1 MPRIAARKRRWPAKR
16 TRPRLTHPRRS
27 SIRASALSLAGHPA
41 ERGNPA
47 SRTLGVSYLA
57 CASIGEKSR
66 GGGRLFLSSIEQ
78 APRLVDYKGSLDQ
91 TPLLSLLQ
99 SMQAQ
104 RATGT
109 LQVRSGGEA
118 FSLFFLFGHLFHAYG
133 NGSQGEE
140 AVFEPLAW
148 RQGDYTFDPK
158 SKLPTEETITAPTA
172 DILAEAKRRGV
183 PGADN
188 GPVAAVRS
196 PAASTP
202 APAAAA
208 PAAPQVSERSVVSQQ
223 PQAAP
228 QPAAEE
234 APPPTELYP
243 LPVGKLVYESL
254 KTAFVDFPKLLRSLS
269 SDRLTGYLRL
279 TGQASRGM
287 ILFYQGSLIESFYD
301 GGAVVSTGRT
311 AFSLFKNDVDR
322 GEGSMD
328 VIELSSEVVTAI
340 YQLLTAPTILQGLLA
355 RFVDIRALLQYLQEE
370 KIHGSL
376 LVRAPDE
383 MGIVLLRDGQLLGAF
398 TRGQPQLMQDPEIV
412 TRLCADTKTRIE
424 VKAVADLEEPASVS
438 LEEMLAMTPSVAATV
453 YRPAAQQAPAAS
465 APAASA
471 PRAQS
476 FQPAAPPPAA
486 SAEPDI
492 DWPSL
497 MSQLNQMADNALQ
510 NRSKKVKEMLGS
522 TEHNLD
528 ALDRTIDRIS
538 QTSIMFVD
546 PARLTN
552 LANEMRQLVED
563 QR

>member
-1 MPRIAARKRRWPAKR
+1 MS
-16 TRPRLTHPRRS
+16 T
-27 SIRASALSLAGHPA
+27 
-41 ERGNPA
+41 
-47 SRTLGVSYLA
+47 
-57 CASIGEKSR
+57 
-66 GGGRLFLSSIEQ
+66 IEQ
-78 APRLVDYKGSLDQ
+78 APGLLDNRGSLNQ
-91 TPLLSLLQ
+91 TPLLTLLQ
-99 SMQAQ
+99 SKQAQ

-109 LQVRSGGEA
+109 LQVRNGGEA
-118 FSLFFLFGHLFHAYG
+118 YSLFFLFGHLFHAYG

-140 AVFEPLAW
+140 AVFTPLSW
-148 RQGDYTFDPK
+148 RQGDYSFDPK

-188 GPVAAVRS
+188 GPAPAREAPPAQAA
-196 PAASTP
+196 AP
-202 APAAAA
+202 APAAQ
-208 PAAPQVSERSVVSQQ
+208 QVTERPVVSQ
-223 PQAAP
+223 
-228 QPAAEE
+228 PAAQ
-234 APPPTELYP
+234 PPASALAAEDGPPATELYP

-279 TGQASRGM
+279 TGLASRGM

-328 VIELSSEVVTAI
+328 VIELSPEVVTAI

-376 LVRAPDE
+376 LVRAPEE
-383 MGIVLLRDGQLLGAF
+383 MGIILLRDGQLLGAF
-398 TRGQPQLMQDPEIV
+398 TRGQPQLMQDPEAV
-412 TRLCADTKTRIE
+412 TRLCAEPKTRIE

-438 LEEMLAMTPSVAATV
+438 LEEMLAMTPSVPSTV
-453 YRPAAQQAPAAS
+453 YRPAAPPAPQAGPAA
-465 APAASA
+465 
-471 PRAQS
+471 
-476 FQPAAPPPAA
+476 QPAAPQRVPNYQPAPQPPQAPPAA
-486 SAEPDI
+486 GEPDI
-492 DWPSL
+492 DWGSL

-510 NRSKKVKEMLGS
+510 NRSKKVKEMLAS
-522 TEHNLD
+522 TDHNID

-552 LANEMRQLVED
+552 LANEMRQLLEE

>member
-1 MPRIAARKRRWPAKR
+1 M
-16 TRPRLTHPRRS
+16 
-27 SIRASALSLAGHPA
+27 
-41 ERGNPA
+41 
-47 SRTLGVSYLA
+47 
-57 CASIGEKSR
+57 
-66 GGGRLFLSSIEQ
+66 SIEQ
-78 APRLVDYKGSLDQ
+78 APRLLDYKGSLDQ
-91 TPLLSLLQ
+91 TPLLALLQ

-109 LQVRSGGEA
+109 LQVRNGGEA

-133 NGSQGEE
+133 DGSQGEE
-140 AVFEPLAW
+140 AVFEPLKW

-188 GPVAAVRS
+188 GPVAVRQ
-196 PAASTP
+196 AP
-202 APAAAA
+202 APAPTPASPASPASPA
-208 PAAPQVSERSVVSQQ
+208 PPAPVSERTVVSPQ
-223 PQAAP
+223 PAP
-228 QPAAEE
+228 QPPV
-234 APPPTELYP
+234 APQEGPPATELYP

-269 SDRLTGYLRL
+269 ADRLTGYLRL

-301 GGAVVSTGRT
+301 GGAVVTTGRT

-328 VIELSSEVVTAI
+328 VIELTPEVVTAI

-370 KIHGSL
+370 RIHGSL
-376 LVRAPDE
+376 LVRAPEE

-398 TRGQPQLMQDPEIV
+398 TRGQPQLVQDPEIV
-412 TRLCADTKTRIE
+412 TRLCADSKTRIE

-438 LEEMLAMTPSVAATV
+438 LEEMLTTTPSIPASV
-453 YRPAAQQAPAAS
+453 YRPTPVSTPAPAAA
-465 APAASA
+465 APQAA
-471 PRAQS
+471 PRPQAY
-476 FQPAAPPPAA
+476 QPSPPPPAPPGG
-486 SAEPDI
+486 EPDI
-492 DWPSL
+492 DWNSL
-497 MSQLNQMADNALQ
+497 MSQLNAMADNALQ
-510 NRSKKVKEMLGS
+510 NRSKKVKEMLAS
-522 TEHNLD
+522 TDHNLD

-552 LANEMRQLVED
+552 LANEMRQLVEE

>member
-1 MPRIAARKRRWPAKR
+1 
-16 TRPRLTHPRRS
+16 L
-27 SIRASALSLAGHPA
+27 
-41 ERGNPA
+41 
-47 SRTLGVSYLA
+47 
-57 CASIGEKSR
+57 
-66 GGGRLFLSSIEQ
+66 SIEQ
-78 APRLVDYKGSLDQ
+78 APRLLDYKGSLDQ

-109 LQVRSGGEA
+109 LQVRKSGEA
-118 FSLFFLFGHLFHAYG
+118 FSLFFLFGHLFHAFG
-133 NGSQGEE
+133 NGTQGED
-140 AVFEPLAW
+140 AVFEPLSW

-183 PGADN
+183 PGSDN
-188 GPVAAVRS
+188 GTGSR
-196 PAASTP
+196 
-202 APAAAA
+202 PAAAA
-208 PAAPQVSERSVVSQQ
+208 PAPPPPPPAPAPVSERTVVSPQQ
-223 PQAAP
+223 PAPTAAP
-228 QPAAEE
+228 LPDEGPPA
-234 APPPTELYP
+234 TELYP

-269 SDRLTGYLRL
+269 ADRLTGYLRL

-301 GGAVVSTGRT
+301 GGAVVTTGRT

-355 RFVDIRALLQYLQEE
+355 RFVDVRALLEYLQEE
-370 KIHGSL
+370 RIHGSL
-376 LVRAPDE
+376 LVRAPEE
-383 MGIVLLRDGQLLGAF
+383 MGIILLRDGQLLGAF
-398 TRGQPQLMQDPEIV
+398 TRGQPQLVSDPEIV
-412 TRLCADTKTRIE
+412 TRLCAESKTRIE

-453 YRPAAQQAPAAS
+453 YRPAPVTAPAAS
-465 APAASA
+465 PIAPAASSRPAAQGYPA
-471 PRAQS
+471 PA
-476 FQPAAPPPAA
+476 PAAPPPPSA
-486 SAEPDI
+486 SEPDV
-492 DWPSL
+492 DWNSL

-510 NRSKKVKEMLGS
+510 NRAKKVKEMLAS

-552 LANEMRQLVED
+552 LANEMRQLVEE

>member
-1 MPRIAARKRRWPAKR
+1 M
-16 TRPRLTHPRRS
+16 
-27 SIRASALSLAGHPA
+27 
-41 ERGNPA
+41 
-47 SRTLGVSYLA
+47 
-57 CASIGEKSR
+57 
-66 GGGRLFLSSIEQ
+66 SSIEQ
-78 APRLVDYKGSLDQ
+78 APRLVDYKGSLDS

-109 LQVRSGGEA
+109 LQVRNGGEA

-183 PGADN
+183 PGASDN
-188 GPVAAVRS
+188 GTVAAATR
-196 PAASTP
+196 PAP
-202 APAAAA
+202 APAAQ
-208 PAAPQVSERSVVSQQ
+208 PAPQPQVNERPVVSQQ
-223 PQAAP
+223 Q
-228 QPAAEE
+228 QPAPTAQAQPTPEDG
-234 APPPTELYP
+234 PPATELYP

-269 SDRLTGYLRL
+269 SDHLTGYLRL
-279 TGQASRGM
+279 TGAASRGM

-328 VIELSSEVVTAI
+328 VIELSAEVVTAI

-355 RFVDIRALLQYLQEE
+355 RFVDVRALLAYLQEE

-383 MGIVLLRDGQLLGAF
+383 MGIVLLRDGALLGAF

-412 TRLCADTKTRIE
+412 TRLCADAKTRIE
-424 VKAVADLEEPASVS
+424 VKAVADLEEPESVS
-438 LEEMLAMTPSVAATV
+438 LEEMLAMTPSVPATT
-453 YRPAAQQAPAAS
+453 YRPAPAQPAAAPAPAA
-465 APAASA
+465 PSA
-471 PRAQS
+471 PRAQNY
-476 FQPAAPPPAA
+476 QPAPAPAAPA
-486 SAEPDI
+486 SNEPDI
-492 DWPSL
+492 DWPAL
-497 MSQLNQMADNALQ
+497 MSQLNQMADAALQ
-510 NRSKKVKEMLGS
+510 NRSKKVKEMLAS

-528 ALDRTIDRIS
+528 GLDRTIDRIS

-552 LANEMRQLVED
+552 LANEMRQLVEE

>member
-1 MPRIAARKRRWPAKR
+1 M
-16 TRPRLTHPRRS
+16 
-27 SIRASALSLAGHPA
+27 
-41 ERGNPA
+41 
-47 SRTLGVSYLA
+47 
-57 CASIGEKSR
+57 
-66 GGGRLFLSSIEQ
+66 SSIEQ
-78 APRLVDYKGSLDQ
+78 APRILDYKGSLDH

-109 LQVRSGGEA
+109 LQVRNGGEA

-133 NGSQGEE
+133 NGTQGED
-140 AVFEPLAW
+140 AVFAPLGW

-188 GPVAAVRS
+188 GPVAVRS
-196 PAASTP
+196 APAQAPTTPP
-202 APAAAA
+202 APAPIPPA
-208 PAAPQVSERSVVSQQ
+208 PPVSERAVVSAQPAPA

-228 QPAAEE
+228 QEG
-234 APPPTELYP
+234 PPPTELYP

-269 SDRLTGYLRL
+269 ADRLTGYLRL

-301 GGAVVSTGRT
+301 GGAVVTTGRT

-328 VIELSSEVVTAI
+328 VIELSPEVVTAI
-340 YQLLTAPTILQGLLA
+340 YQLLTAPTILQGLMA
-355 RFVDIRALLQYLQEE
+355 RFVDVRALLQYLQEE

-376 LVRAPDE
+376 LVRAPEE

-398 TRGQPQLMQDPEIV
+398 TRGQPQLVQDPEIV
-412 TRLCADTKTRIE
+412 TRLCAEPKTRIE

-438 LEEMLAMTPSVAATV
+438 LEEMLTTTPTVPATV
-453 YRPAAQQAPAAS
+453 YRPASPAPGPAPAAAA
-465 APAASA
+465 APA
-471 PRAQS
+471 PRGPAY
-476 FQPAAPPPAA
+476 QPAPPPPPV

-492 DWPSL
+492 DWDAL
-497 MSQLNQMADNALQ
+497 MSQLNQMADAALQ
-510 NRSKKVKEMLGS
+510 NRSKKVKEMLAS
-522 TEHNLD
+522 TDHNLD
-528 ALDRTIDRIS
+528 ALDRTIDRVS

-552 LANEMRQLVED
+552 LANDMRQLVEE

>member
-1 MPRIAARKRRWPAKR
+1 
-16 TRPRLTHPRRS
+16 
-27 SIRASALSLAGHPA
+27 
-41 ERGNPA
+41 
-47 SRTLGVSYLA
+47 V
-57 CASIGEKSR
+57 
-66 GGGRLFLSSIEQ
+66 SSIEQ
-78 APRLVDYKGSLDQ
+78 APRLVDYKGQLDS

-109 LQVRSGGEA
+109 LQVRNGGEA

-188 GPVAAVRS
+188 NGPVAAAR
-196 PAASTP
+196 P
-202 APAAAA
+202 AAA
-208 PAAPQVSERSVVSQQ
+208 PAQAAQPAPQVSERPVVSQPPPATQ
-223 PQAAP
+223 PQAAADDGP
-228 QPAAEE
+228 PA
-234 APPPTELYP
+234 TELYP

-279 TGQASRGM
+279 TGAASRGM

-355 RFVDIRALLQYLQEE
+355 RFVDVRALLQYLQEE

-376 LVRAPDE
+376 LVRAPEE

-398 TRGQPQLMQDPEIV
+398 TRGQPQLVQDPEIV
-412 TRLCADTKTRIE
+412 TRLCAEPKTRIE

-438 LEEMLAMTPSVAATV
+438 LEEMLAMTPSVAASV
-453 YRPAAQQAPAAS
+453 YRPAAPPPSAPS
-465 APAASA
+465 APAAA
-471 PRAQS
+471 PQRAQS
-476 FQPAAPPPAA
+476 YQPAPPPAPPA
-486 SAEPDI
+486 ADEPDI

-497 MSQLNQMADNALQ
+497 MSQLNQMSDNALQ

-522 TEHNLD
+522 TEPNLD

-552 LANEMRQLVED
+552 LANEMRQLVEE

>member
-1 MPRIAARKRRWPAKR
+1 
-16 TRPRLTHPRRS
+16 
-27 SIRASALSLAGHPA
+27 
-41 ERGNPA
+41 
-47 SRTLGVSYLA
+47 
-57 CASIGEKSR
+57 
-66 GGGRLFLSSIEQ
+66 
-78 APRLVDYKGSLDQ
+78 
-91 TPLLSLLQ
+91 
-99 SMQAQ
+99 MQAQ

-109 LQVRSGGEA
+109 LQVRNGGEA

-183 PGADN
+183 PGASDN
-188 GPVAAVRS
+188 GSAAAR
-196 PAASTP
+196 PAP
-202 APAAAA
+202 APAAA
-208 PAAPQVSERSVVSQQ
+208 PPAPQVSERPVMSQQ
-223 PQAAP
+223 EAAP
-228 QPAAEE
+228 TQPAAPDDG
-234 APPPTELYP
+234 PPATELYP

-269 SDRLTGYLRL
+269 ADHLTGYLRL
-279 TGQASRGM
+279 TGAASRGM

-328 VIELSSEVVTAI
+328 VIELSAEVVTAI

-355 RFVDIRALLQYLQEE
+355 RFVDVRALLQYLQEE

-383 MGIVLLRDGQLLGAF
+383 MGIVLLRDGVLLGAF

-412 TRLCADTKTRIE
+412 TRLCADSKTRIE
-424 VKAVADLEEPASVS
+424 VKAVADLEEPESVS
-438 LEEMLAMTPSVAATV
+438 LEEMLAMTPSVAATT
-453 YRPAAQQAPAAS
+453 YRPAPAQPAAAPGPS
-465 APAASA
+465 APAAQRGQNYQPA
-471 PRAQS
+471 PAPA
-476 FQPAAPPPAA
+476 PAAP
-486 SAEPDI
+486 SNEPDI
-492 DWPSL
+492 DWPAL
-497 MSQLNQMADNALQ
+497 MSQLNQMADAALQ
-510 NRSKKVKEMLGS
+510 NRSKKVKEMLAT

-528 ALDRTIDRIS
+528 GLDRTIDRIS

-552 LANEMRQLVED
+552 LANEMRQLVEE

>member
-1 MPRIAARKRRWPAKR
+1 
-16 TRPRLTHPRRS
+16 L
-27 SIRASALSLAGHPA
+27 
-41 ERGNPA
+41 
-47 SRTLGVSYLA
+47 VST
-57 CASIGEKSR
+57 
-66 GGGRLFLSSIEQ
+66 IEQ
-78 APRLVDYKGSLDQ
+78 APGLLDNRGSLNQ
-91 TPLLSLLQ
+91 TPLLTLLQ
-99 SMQAQ
+99 SKQAQ

-109 LQVRSGGEA
+109 LQVRNGGEA

-140 AVFEPLAW
+140 AVFTPLSW

-188 GPVAAVRS
+188 GPAPERAA
-196 PAASTP
+196 PPQAQ
-202 APAAAA
+202 AAA
-208 PAAPQVSERSVVSQQ
+208 PAPSLPQVSERPVMSQ
-223 PQAAP
+223 PPPSTAPAAAP
-228 QPAAEE
+228 DDGPPA
-234 APPPTELYP
+234 TELYP

-328 VIELSSEVVTAI
+328 VIELSPEVVTAI

-355 RFVDIRALLQYLQEE
+355 RFVDVRALLQYLQEE

-398 TRGQPQLMQDPEIV
+398 TRGQPQLVQDPEIV
-412 TRLCADTKTRIE
+412 TRLCAEPKARIE
-424 VKAVADLEEPASVS
+424 VKAVADLEEPAAVS
-438 LEEMLAMTPSVAATV
+438 LEEMLAMTPSVASQT
-453 YRPAAQQAPAAS
+453 YRPAAAPAP
-465 APAASA
+465 PAAQA
-471 PRAQS
+471 AAPPRAQTY
-476 FQPAAPPPAA
+476 QPAPPPPAQAA
-486 SAEPDI
+486 DEPDI

-552 LANEMRQLVED
+552 LANEMRQLVEE

>member
-196 PAASTP
+196 PAPSTP

-208 PAAPQVSERSVVSQQ
+208 PTPQVSERSVVSQQ
-223 PQAAP
+223 QPPAP

-234 APPPTELYP
+234 AAPPTELYP

-279 TGQASRGM
+279 SGQASRGM
-287 ILFYQGSLIESFYD
+287 ILFYQGNLIESFYD

-311 AFSLFKNDVDR
+311 AFTLFKNDVDR

-355 RFVDIRALLQYLQEE
+355 RFVDIPALLQYLQEE
-370 KIHGSL
+370 KIHASL
-376 LVRAPDE
+376 LVRAPEE
-383 MGIVLLRDGQLLGAF
+383 MGIILLRDGQLLGAF

-412 TRLCADTKTRIE
+412 TRLCADSKTRIE

-438 LEEMLAMTPSVAATV
+438 LEEMLATTPSVPATI
-453 YRPAAQQAPAAS
+453 YRPAPAPAAT
-465 APAASA
+465 APAPVPAA
-471 PRAQS
+471 QRAA
-476 FQPAAPPPAA
+476 FQPAAPAPAPINN
-486 SAEPDI
+486 EPDI
-492 DWPSL
+492 DWSAL
-497 MSQLNQMADNALQ
+497 IGQLNQMAD
-510 NRSKKVKEMLGS
+510 S
-522 TEHNLD
+522 
-528 ALDRTIDRIS
+528 
-538 QTSIMFVD
+538 
-546 PARLTN
+546 
-552 LANEMRQLVED
+552 
-563 QR
+563 

>member
-1 MPRIAARKRRWPAKR
+1 
-16 TRPRLTHPRRS
+16 
-27 SIRASALSLAGHPA
+27 
-41 ERGNPA
+41 
-47 SRTLGVSYLA
+47 V
-57 CASIGEKSR
+57 
-66 GGGRLFLSSIEQ
+66 SSIEQ
-78 APRLVDYKGSLDQ
+78 APRLLDYKGSLDQ

-109 LQVRSGGEA
+109 LQVRNGGES

-188 GPVAAVRS
+188 GPAPAARS
-196 PAASTP
+196 APAASPQQAQHAPPQP
-202 APAAAA
+202 APAGVPVTERPVMSQSA
-208 PAAPQVSERSVVSQQ
+208 PP
-223 PQAAP
+223 PQASP
-228 QPAAEE
+228 EE
-234 APPPTELYP
+234 AAPPTELYP

-269 SDRLTGYLRL
+269 ADRLTGYLRL
-279 TGQASRGM
+279 TGQSSRGM
-287 ILFYQGSLIESFYD
+287 ILFYQGNLIESFYD

-355 RFVDIRALLQYLQEE
+355 RFVDVRALLQYLQEE
-370 KIHGSL
+370 QLHGSL
-376 LVRAPDE
+376 LVRAPEE
-383 MGIVLLRDGQLLGAF
+383 MGIVLLRAGQLLGAF
-398 TRGQPQLMQDPEIV
+398 TRGQPQLVQDPEVV
-412 TRLCADTKTRIE
+412 TRLCAEPKTRIE

-438 LEEMLAMTPSVAATV
+438 LEEMLAMSPSVPATV
-453 YRPAAQQAPAAS
+453 YRPAQPQTAAATSTPPQQRGPAH
-465 APAASA
+465 
-471 PRAQS
+471 
-476 FQPAAPPPAA
+476 QPAAPAPPANP
-486 SAEPDI
+486 EPDI
-492 DWPSL
+492 DWGGL
-497 MSQLNQMADNALQ
+497 MNQLNQMADSALQ
-510 NRSKKVKEMLGS
+510 NRSKKVKEMLGA
-522 TEHNLD
+522 TDHNLD

-552 LANEMRQLVED
+552 LANEMRQVVEE

>member
-1 MPRIAARKRRWPAKR
+1 M
-16 TRPRLTHPRRS
+16 
-27 SIRASALSLAGHPA
+27 
-41 ERGNPA
+41 
-47 SRTLGVSYLA
+47 
-57 CASIGEKSR
+57 
-66 GGGRLFLSSIEQ
+66 SIEQ
-78 APRLVDYKGSLDQ
+78 APRLLDYKGSLDQ

-109 LQVRSGGEA
+109 LQVRNGGEA

-133 NGSQGEE
+133 DGSQGEE
-140 AVFEPLAW
+140 AVFEPLKW

-188 GPVAAVRS
+188 NGPVAVRQ
-196 PAASTP
+196 
-202 APAAAA
+202 AAA
-208 PAAPQVSERSVVSQQ
+208 PAPPAAPSPAPVSERTVVS
-223 PQAAP
+223 P
-228 QPAAEE
+228 QPAP
-234 APPPTELYP
+234 APAPAPQEGPPATELYP

-269 SDRLTGYLRL
+269 ADRLTGYLRL

-301 GGAVVSTGRT
+301 GGAVVTTGRT

-355 RFVDIRALLQYLQEE
+355 RFVDVRALLQYLQEE
-370 KIHGSL
+370 RIHGSL

-398 TRGQPQLMQDPEIV
+398 TRGQPQLVSDPEIV
-412 TRLCADTKTRIE
+412 TRLCAEPKTRIE

-438 LEEMLAMTPSVAATV
+438 LEEMLTTTPSIPAAV
-453 YRPAAQQAPAAS
+453 YRPAAPAS
-465 APAASA
+465 AAPSQAAPSA
-471 PRAQS
+471 A
-476 FQPAAPPPAA
+476 QPAARPQVYQAAPAPVA
-486 SAEPDI
+486 PVSAEPDI
-492 DWPSL
+492 DWNSL
-497 MSQLNQMADNALQ
+497 MSQLNAMADNALQ
-510 NRSKKVKEMLGS
+510 NRSKKVKEMLAS
-522 TEHNLD
+522 TDHNLD

-552 LANEMRQLVED
+552 LANEMRQLVEE

>member
-1 MPRIAARKRRWPAKR
+1 M
-16 TRPRLTHPRRS
+16 
-27 SIRASALSLAGHPA
+27 
-41 ERGNPA
+41 
-47 SRTLGVSYLA
+47 
-57 CASIGEKSR
+57 
-66 GGGRLFLSSIEQ
+66 SSIEQ
-78 APRLVDYKGSLDQ
+78 APRLVDYKGSLDS

-109 LQVRSGGEA
+109 LQVRNGGEA

-133 NGSQGEE
+133 DGSQGEE

-183 PGADN
+183 PGADSN
-188 GPVAAVRS
+188 GPVAAAR
-196 PAASTP
+196 P
-202 APAAAA
+202 APAPTAT
-208 PAAPQVSERSVVSQQ
+208 PPPAPQVSERPVVSQQ
-223 PQAAP
+223 TQQHTPAPPAQAAADDGP
-228 QPAAEE
+228 PA
-234 APPPTELYP
+234 TELYP

-355 RFVDIRALLQYLQEE
+355 RFVDVRALLQYLQEE

-398 TRGQPQLMQDPEIV
+398 TRGQPQLVQDPEIV

-453 YRPAAQQAPAAS
+453 YRPAAPQAPAAAA
-465 APAASA
+465 APAAT
-471 PRAQS
+471 AQRS
-476 FQPAAPPPAA
+476 QNYQPAQPPAPPEN
-486 SAEPDI
+486 EPNI
-492 DWPSL
+492 DWGSL

-510 NRSKKVKEMLGS
+510 NRSKKVKEMLAS
-522 TEHNLD
+522 TEHTLD

-552 LANEMRQLVED
+552 LANEMRQLVEE

>member
-1 MPRIAARKRRWPAKR
+1 
-16 TRPRLTHPRRS
+16 
-27 SIRASALSLAGHPA
+27 
-41 ERGNPA
+41 
-47 SRTLGVSYLA
+47 V
-57 CASIGEKSR
+57 
-66 GGGRLFLSSIEQ
+66 SSIEQ
-78 APRLVDYKGSLDQ
+78 APRLVDYKGSLDS

-109 LQVRSGGEA
+109 LQVRNGGEA

-183 PGADN
+183 PGASDN
-188 GPVAAVRS
+188 GTVAAAR
-196 PAASTP
+196 PAPAP
-202 APAAAA
+202 AQAPAAA
-208 PAAPQVSERSVVSQQ
+208 PAPQVSERPVVSQQ
-223 PQAAP
+223 
-228 QPAAEE
+228 QPAAT
-234 APPPTELYP
+234 APAQPAPDDGPPATELYP

-269 SDRLTGYLRL
+269 ADHLTGYLRL
-279 TGQASRGM
+279 TGAASRGM

-328 VIELSSEVVTAI
+328 VIELSAEVVTAI

-355 RFVDIRALLQYLQEE
+355 RFVDVRALLQYLQEE

-383 MGIVLLRDGQLLGAF
+383 MGIVLLRDGTLLGAF

-412 TRLCADTKTRIE
+412 TRLCADSKTRIE
-424 VKAVADLEEPASVS
+424 VKAVADLEEPESVS
-438 LEEMLAMTPSVAATV
+438 LEEMLAMTPSVPATS
-453 YRPAAQQAPAAS
+453 YRPAPVQPAA
-465 APAASA
+465 APVPAAPSA
-471 PRAQS
+471 PRGQNY
-476 FQPAAPPPAA
+476 QPAPAPAPAP
-486 SAEPDI
+486 SNEPDI
-492 DWPSL
+492 DWPAL
-497 MSQLNQMADNALQ
+497 MSQLNQMADAALQ
-510 NRSKKVKEMLGS
+510 NRSKKVKEMLAS

-528 ALDRTIDRIS
+528 GLDRTIDRIS

-552 LANEMRQLVED
+552 LANDMRQLVEE

>member
-1 MPRIAARKRRWPAKR
+1 M
-16 TRPRLTHPRRS
+16 
-27 SIRASALSLAGHPA
+27 
-41 ERGNPA
+41 
-47 SRTLGVSYLA
+47 
-57 CASIGEKSR
+57 
-66 GGGRLFLSSIEQ
+66 SSIEQ
-78 APRLVDYKGSLDQ
+78 APRLLDYKGSLDQ

-109 LQVRSGGEA
+109 LQVRNGGEA

-133 NGSQGEE
+133 NGTQGEE
-140 AVFEPLAW
+140 AVFAPLGW
-148 RQGDYTFDPK
+148 KQGDYTFDPK

-188 GPVAAVRS
+188 GPVAAR
-196 PAASTP
+196 PAPAP
-202 APAAAA
+202 APAAPAAA
-208 PAAPQVSERSVVSQQ
+208 PSVSERAVVSQQ
-223 PQAAP
+223 PATPPQAAP
-228 QPAAEE
+228 QDGGLAT
-234 APPPTELYP
+234 TELYP

-269 SDRLTGYLRL
+269 ADRLTGYLRL
-279 TGQASRGM
+279 SGQSSRGM

-328 VIELSSEVVTAI
+328 VIELSAEVVTAI

-355 RFVDIRALLQYLQEE
+355 RFVDVRALLQYLQEE

-376 LVRAPDE
+376 LVRAPEE

-398 TRGQPQLMQDPEIV
+398 TRGQPQLVQDPEIV
-412 TRLCADTKTRIE
+412 TRLCADSKTRIE

-438 LEEMLAMTPSVAATV
+438 LEEMLATTPSVPATV
-453 YRPAAQQAPAAS
+453 YRPAPAPAPAAAS
-465 APAASA
+465 PAPVTAAQRAQPFQPVAPAPTPVSG
-471 PRAQS
+471 
-476 FQPAAPPPAA
+476 
-486 SAEPDI
+486 EPDI
-492 DWPSL
+492 NWGSL

-510 NRSKKVKEMLGS
+510 NRSKKVKEMLAS
-522 TEHNLD
+522 TDHNLD

-552 LANEMRQLVED
+552 LANEMRLLVEE

>member
-1 MPRIAARKRRWPAKR
+1 
-16 TRPRLTHPRRS
+16 
-27 SIRASALSLAGHPA
+27 
-41 ERGNPA
+41 
-47 SRTLGVSYLA
+47 V
-57 CASIGEKSR
+57 
-66 GGGRLFLSSIEQ
+66 SSIEQ
-78 APRLVDYKGSLDQ
+78 APRLVDYKGSLDS

-109 LQVRSGGEA
+109 LQVRNGGEA

-133 NGSQGEE
+133 DGSQGEE

-148 RQGDYTFDPK
+148 RQGDYSFDPK

-183 PGADN
+183 PGADSN
-188 GPVAAVRS
+188 GPVAPPR
-196 PAASTP
+196 P
-202 APAAAA
+202 APSSAPTAA
-208 PAAPQVSERSVVSQQ
+208 PPQVSERPVVSQQ
-223 PQAAP
+223 PAP
-228 QPAAEE
+228 GPAGQPDEG
-234 APPPTELYP
+234 PPATELYP

-269 SDRLTGYLRL
+269 TDRLTGYLRL

-340 YQLLTAPTILQGLLA
+340 YQLLTAPTILQGLMA
-355 RFVDIRALLQYLQEE
+355 RFVDVRALLQYLQEE

-376 LVRAPDE
+376 LVRAPEE

-398 TRGQPQLMQDPEIV
+398 TRGQPQLVQDPEIV
-412 TRLCADTKTRIE
+412 TRLCAEPKTRIE

-438 LEEMLAMTPSVAATV
+438 LEEMLAMTPSVPATV
-453 YRPAAQQAPAAS
+453 YRPAPVQPAAAAAPSAPAPRPQNYAPATAPAA
-465 APAASA
+465 P
-471 PRAQS
+471 
-476 FQPAAPPPAA
+476 A

-492 DWPSL
+492 DWPVL
-497 MSQLNQMADNALQ
+497 MSQLNQMADSALQ
-510 NRSKKVKEMLGS
+510 NRSKKVKEMMGS
-522 TEHNLD
+522 TDHNLD

-552 LANEMRQLVED
+552 LANEMRQLVEE

>member
-1 MPRIAARKRRWPAKR
+1 MPRIAARKRRGPAKR

-99 SMQAQ
+99 SMQAK

-133 NGSQGEE
+133 NGSQGED
-140 AVFEPLAW
+140 AVLAPLGW
-148 RQGDYTFDPK
+148 RQGDYSFDPK

-188 GPVAAVRS
+188 GPVAVR
-196 PAASTP
+196 P
-202 APAAAA
+202 APAAPA
-208 PAAPQVSERSVVSQQ
+208 PSPPPPQVNERPVVSQQ
-223 PQAAP
+223 PAQPQTPPQDGAA
-228 QPAAEE
+228 A
-234 APPPTELYP
+234 TELYP

-269 SDRLTGYLRL
+269 ADRLTGYLRL

-301 GGAVVSTGRT
+301 GGAVVTTGRT
-311 AFSLFKNDVDR
+311 AVSLLKNDVDR
-322 GEGSMD
+322 GQGSMD
-328 VIELSSEVVTAI
+328 GIELSAEVVPAI

-355 RFVDIRALLQYLQEE
+355 RFVDVRALLQYLQEE
-370 KIHGSL
+370 
-376 LVRAPDE
+376 
-383 MGIVLLRDGQLLGAF
+383 
-398 TRGQPQLMQDPEIV
+398 
-412 TRLCADTKTRIE
+412 
-424 VKAVADLEEPASVS
+424 
-438 LEEMLAMTPSVAATV
+438 
-453 YRPAAQQAPAAS
+453 
-465 APAASA
+465 
-471 PRAQS
+471 
-476 FQPAAPPPAA
+476 
-486 SAEPDI
+486 
-492 DWPSL
+492 
-497 MSQLNQMADNALQ
+497 
-510 NRSKKVKEMLGS
+510 
-522 TEHNLD
+522 
-528 ALDRTIDRIS
+528 
-538 QTSIMFVD
+538 
-546 PARLTN
+546 
-552 LANEMRQLVED
+552 
-563 QR
+563 

>member
-1 MPRIAARKRRWPAKR
+1 
-16 TRPRLTHPRRS
+16 
-27 SIRASALSLAGHPA
+27 
-41 ERGNPA
+41 
-47 SRTLGVSYLA
+47 
-57 CASIGEKSR
+57 
-66 GGGRLFLSSIEQ
+66 
-78 APRLVDYKGSLDQ
+78 
-91 TPLLSLLQ
+91 
-99 SMQAQ
+99 MQAQ

-109 LQVRSGGEA
+109 LQVRNGGEA

-183 PGADN
+183 PGASDN
-188 GPVAAVRS
+188 GTVAAARSAPS
-196 PAASTP
+196 PAQTP
-202 APAAAA
+202 AAT
-208 PAAPQVSERSVVSQQ
+208 AAPQVSERPVVSQQ
-223 PQAAP
+223 QPAPAAQP
-228 QPAAEE
+228 QPTPDDG
-234 APPPTELYP
+234 PPATELYP

-269 SDRLTGYLRL
+269 ADHLTGYLRL
-279 TGQASRGM
+279 TGAASRGM

-328 VIELSSEVVTAI
+328 VIELSAEVVTAI

-355 RFVDIRALLQYLQEE
+355 RFVDVRALLQYLQEE

-383 MGIVLLRDGQLLGAF
+383 MGIVLLRDGVLLGAF

-412 TRLCADTKTRIE
+412 TRLCADSKTRIE
-424 VKAVADLEEPASVS
+424 VKAVADLEEPESVS
-438 LEEMLAMTPSVAATV
+438 LEEMLAMTPSVAATS
-453 YRPAAQQAPAAS
+453 YRPAPAQPAAAPAPAAPS
-465 APAASA
+465 AA
-471 PRAQS
+471 RGQNY
-476 FQPAAPPPAA
+476 QPAPAPPPAP
-486 SAEPDI
+486 SNEPDI
-492 DWPSL
+492 DWPAL
-497 MSQLNQMADNALQ
+497 MSQLNQMADAALQ
-510 NRSKKVKEMLGS
+510 NRSKKVKEMLAS

-528 ALDRTIDRIS
+528 GLDRTIDRIS

-552 LANEMRQLVED
+552 LANDMRQLVEE

>member
-1 MPRIAARKRRWPAKR
+1 VVSQPA
-16 TRPRLTHPRRS
+16 P
-27 SIRASALSLAGHPA
+27 
-41 ERGNPA
+41 
-47 SRTLGVSYLA
+47 
-57 CASIGEKSR
+57 
-66 GGGRLFLSSIEQ
+66 
-78 APRLVDYKGSLDQ
+78 
-91 TPLLSLLQ
+91 
-99 SMQAQ
+99 
-104 RATGT
+104 
-109 LQVRSGGEA
+109 
-118 FSLFFLFGHLFHAYG
+118 
-133 NGSQGEE
+133 
-140 AVFEPLAW
+140 
-148 RQGDYTFDPK
+148 
-158 SKLPTEETITAPTA
+158 
-172 DILAEAKRRGV
+172 
-183 PGADN
+183 
-188 GPVAAVRS
+188 
-196 PAASTP
+196 P
-202 APAAAA
+202 APAAAPEDGP
-208 PAAPQVSERSVVSQQ
+208 PA
-223 PQAAP
+223 
-228 QPAAEE
+228 
-234 APPPTELYP
+234 TELYP

-279 TGQASRGM
+279 TGLASRGM

-376 LVRAPDE
+376 LVRAPEE

-398 TRGQPQLMQDPEIV
+398 TRGQPQLVQDPEIV
-412 TRLCADTKTRIE
+412 TRLCADSKTRIE

-438 LEEMLAMTPSVAATV
+438 LEEMLAMTPSVAATT
-453 YRPAAQQAPAAS
+453 YRPTAPSPTAAPS
-465 APAASA
+465 APAAA
-471 PRAQS
+471 PQRAQAY
-476 FQPAAPPPAA
+476 QPAPPPAPPA
-486 SAEPDI
+486 ADEPDI

-552 LANEMRQLVED
+552 LANEMRQLVEE

>member
-1 MPRIAARKRRWPAKR
+1 
-16 TRPRLTHPRRS
+16 
-27 SIRASALSLAGHPA
+27 
-41 ERGNPA
+41 
-47 SRTLGVSYLA
+47 V
-57 CASIGEKSR
+57 
-66 GGGRLFLSSIEQ
+66 SSIEQ
-78 APRLVDYKGSLDQ
+78 APRLLDYKGSLDQ

-109 LQVRSGGEA
+109 LQVRNGGEA

-133 NGSQGEE
+133 DGSQGEE

-188 GPVAAVRS
+188 GPVAPTR
-196 PAASTP
+196 
-202 APAAAA
+202 AA
-208 PAAPQVSERSVVSQQ
+208 PAPTVPAAPATSPQVSERPVVSQQ
-223 PQAAP
+223 PAAAP
-228 QPAAEE
+228 QPPAED

-269 SDRLTGYLRL
+269 ADRLTGYLRL

-328 VIELSSEVVTAI
+328 VIELSAEVVTAI

-355 RFVDIRALLQYLQEE
+355 RFVDVRALLQYLQEE

-398 TRGQPQLMQDPEIV
+398 TRGQPQLVQDPEIV
-412 TRLCADTKTRIE
+412 TRLCADSKTRIE

-438 LEEMLAMTPSVAATV
+438 LEEMLAMTPSVPAAV
-453 YRPAAQQAPAAS
+453 YRPAPAAAPAAS

>member
-1 MPRIAARKRRWPAKR
+1 
-16 TRPRLTHPRRS
+16 
-27 SIRASALSLAGHPA
+27 
-41 ERGNPA
+41 
-47 SRTLGVSYLA
+47 V
-57 CASIGEKSR
+57 
-66 GGGRLFLSSIEQ
+66 SSIEQ
-78 APRLVDYKGSLDQ
+78 APRLVDYKGSLDS

-109 LQVRSGGEA
+109 LQVRNGGEA

-183 PGADN
+183 PGASDN
-188 GPVAAVRS
+188 GSVAAVR
-196 PAASTP
+196 P
-202 APAAAA
+202 APAPVSAQAA
-208 PAAPQVSERSVVSQQ
+208 PPAPQVSERPVVSQQ
-223 PQAAP
+223 QSAPAQA
-228 QPAAEE
+228 QPAPDAG
-234 APPPTELYP
+234 PPPTELYP

-269 SDRLTGYLRL
+269 SDHLTGYLRL
-279 TGQASRGM
+279 SGLASRGM

-328 VIELSSEVVTAI
+328 VIELSAEVVTAI

-355 RFVDIRALLQYLQEE
+355 RFVDVRALLQYLQEE

-383 MGIVLLRDGQLLGAF
+383 MGIVLLRDGAMLGAF

-412 TRLCADTKTRIE
+412 TRLCADSKTRIE
-424 VKAVADLEEPASVS
+424 VKAVADLEEPESVS
-438 LEEMLAMTPSVAATV
+438 LEEMLAMTPSVPATS
-453 YRPAAQQAPAAS
+453 YRPAPAQPTAAAAPSAPSPSRSQSYQPAPAP
-465 APAASA
+465 APAPAS
-471 PRAQS
+471 S
-476 FQPAAPPPAA
+476 N
-486 SAEPDI
+486 EPDI
-492 DWPSL
+492 DWNAL
-497 MSQLNQMADNALQ
+497 MSQLNQMADAALQ
-510 NRSKKVKEMLGS
+510 NRSKKVKEMLAS
-522 TEHNLD
+522 TEHTVD
-528 ALDRTIDRIS
+528 GLDRTIDRIS

-552 LANEMRQLVED
+552 LANEMRQLVEE

>member
-1 MPRIAARKRRWPAKR
+1 M
-16 TRPRLTHPRRS
+16 
-27 SIRASALSLAGHPA
+27 
-41 ERGNPA
+41 
-47 SRTLGVSYLA
+47 
-57 CASIGEKSR
+57 
-66 GGGRLFLSSIEQ
+66 SIEQ
-78 APRLVDYKGSLDQ
+78 APRLLDYKGSLDQ

-109 LQVRSGGEA
+109 LQVRNGGEA

-133 NGSQGEE
+133 NGTQGEE
-140 AVFEPLAW
+140 AVFAPLGW

-188 GPVAAVRS
+188 GPVVVRS
-196 PAASTP
+196 T

-208 PAAPQVSERSVVSQQ
+208 PAPAPAVSERPVISQQ
-223 PQAAP
+223 PAAAP
-228 QPAAEE
+228 PQLAPQDGAPA
-234 APPPTELYP
+234 TELYP

-269 SDRLTGYLRL
+269 ADRLTGYLRL

-328 VIELSSEVVTAI
+328 VIELSPEVVTAI

-376 LVRAPDE
+376 LVRAPEE

-398 TRGQPQLMQDPEIV
+398 TRGQPQLMQDPELV
-412 TRLCADTKTRIE
+412 TRLCADSKTRIE

-438 LEEMLAMTPSVAATV
+438 LEEMLATTPSVPATV
-453 YRPAAQQAPAAS
+453 YRPTPAPAPVISGTAPAA
-465 APAASA
+465 A
-471 PRAQS
+471 PRPTAY
-476 FQPAAPPPAA
+476 QPAPAPPPAA
-486 SAEPDI
+486 NEPDI
-492 DWPSL
+492 DWNSL
-497 MSQLNQMADNALQ
+497 ISQLNQMADNALQ
-510 NRSKKVKEMLGS
+510 NRAKKVKEMLAS
-522 TEHNLD
+522 TDHNLD

-552 LANEMRQLVED
+552 LANEMRQVVEE

>member
-1 MPRIAARKRRWPAKR
+1 
-16 TRPRLTHPRRS
+16 
-27 SIRASALSLAGHPA
+27 
-41 ERGNPA
+41 
-47 SRTLGVSYLA
+47 
-57 CASIGEKSR
+57 
-66 GGGRLFLSSIEQ
+66 
-78 APRLVDYKGSLDQ
+78 
-91 TPLLSLLQ
+91 
-99 SMQAQ
+99 MQAQ

-109 LQVRSGGEA
+109 LQVRNGGEA

-133 NGSQGEE
+133 NGSQGED

-183 PGADN
+183 PGASDN
-188 GPVAAVRS
+188 GSGATAR
-196 PAASTP
+196 P
-202 APAAAA
+202 APAPVAA
-208 PAAPQVSERSVVSQQ
+208 PAAPQVSERPVVSQ
-223 PQAAP
+223 P
-228 QPAAEE
+228 QPAPAAQAQP
-234 APPPTELYP
+234 APDDGPPATELYP

-269 SDRLTGYLRL
+269 ADRLTGYLRL
-279 TGQASRGM
+279 TGLASRGM

-328 VIELSSEVVTAI
+328 VIELSAEVVTAI

-355 RFVDIRALLQYLQEE
+355 RFVDVRALLQYLQEE

-383 MGIVLLRDGQLLGAF
+383 MGIVLLRDGALLGAF
-398 TRGQPQLMQDPEIV
+398 TRGQPQLVQDPEIV
-412 TRLCADTKTRIE
+412 TRLCADSKTRIE
-424 VKAVADLEEPASVS
+424 VKAVADLEEPESVS
-438 LEEMLAMTPSVAATV
+438 LEEMLAMTPSVPATT
-453 YRPAAQQAPAAS
+453 YRPAPAQPAAAPAPAAP
-465 APAASA
+465 APS
-471 PRAQS
+471 RGQS
-476 FQPAAPPPAA
+476 YQPAPPPAPAPA
-486 SAEPDI
+486 SSNEPDI
-492 DWPSL
+492 DWSAL
-497 MSQLNQMADNALQ
+497 MSQLNQMADAALQ
-510 NRSKKVKEMLGS
+510 NRSKKVKEMLAS

-528 ALDRTIDRIS
+528 GLDRTIDRIS

-552 LANEMRQLVED
+552 LANEMRQLVEE

>member
-1 MPRIAARKRRWPAKR
+1 
-16 TRPRLTHPRRS
+16 
-27 SIRASALSLAGHPA
+27 
-41 ERGNPA
+41 
-47 SRTLGVSYLA
+47 
-57 CASIGEKSR
+57 
-66 GGGRLFLSSIEQ
+66 
-78 APRLVDYKGSLDQ
+78 
-91 TPLLSLLQ
+91 
-99 SMQAQ
+99 MQAQ

-109 LQVRSGGEA
+109 LQVRNGGEA

-183 PGADN
+183 PGASDN
-188 GPVAAVRS
+188 GTVAAATR
-196 PAASTP
+196 PAP
-202 APAAAA
+202 APAAQ
-208 PAAPQVSERSVVSQQ
+208 PAPQPQVNERPVVSQQ
-223 PQAAP
+223 Q
-228 QPAAEE
+228 QPAPTTPAQPTPEDG
-234 APPPTELYP
+234 PPATELYP

-269 SDRLTGYLRL
+269 SDHLTGYLRL
-279 TGQASRGM
+279 TGAASRGM

-328 VIELSSEVVTAI
+328 VIELSAEVVTAI

-355 RFVDIRALLQYLQEE
+355 RFVDVRALLEYLQEE

-383 MGIVLLRDGQLLGAF
+383 MGIVLLRDGALLGAF

-412 TRLCADTKTRIE
+412 TRLCADAKTRIE
-424 VKAVADLEEPASVS
+424 VKAVADLEEPESVS
-438 LEEMLAMTPSVAATV
+438 LEEMLAMTPSVPATT
-453 YRPAAQQAPAAS
+453 YRPAPAQPAASPAPAA
-465 APAASA
+465 PSA
-471 PRAQS
+471 PRAQNY
-476 FQPAAPPPAA
+476 QPAPAPAAPA
-486 SAEPDI
+486 SNEPDI
-492 DWPSL
+492 DWPAL
-497 MSQLNQMADNALQ
+497 MSQLNQMADAALQ
-510 NRSKKVKEMLGS
+510 NRSKKVKEMLAS

-528 ALDRTIDRIS
+528 GLDRTIDRIS

-552 LANEMRQLVED
+552 LANEMRQLVEE

>member
-1 MPRIAARKRRWPAKR
+1 M
-16 TRPRLTHPRRS
+16 
-27 SIRASALSLAGHPA
+27 
-41 ERGNPA
+41 
-47 SRTLGVSYLA
+47 
-57 CASIGEKSR
+57 
-66 GGGRLFLSSIEQ
+66 SIEQ
-78 APRLVDYKGSLDQ
+78 APRLLDYKGSLDQ

-109 LQVRSGGEA
+109 LQVRNGGEA

-140 AVFEPLAW
+140 AVFEPLKW

-188 GPVAAVRS
+188 NGPVAVRQ
-196 PAASTP
+196 AP
-202 APAAAA
+202 APAPPPAAA
-208 PAAPQVSERSVVSQQ
+208 PTPVSERTVVS
-223 PQAAP
+223 P
-228 QPAAEE
+228 QPAPLPAA
-234 APPPTELYP
+234 APPQEGPPATELYP

-269 SDRLTGYLRL
+269 ADRLTGYLRL

-301 GGAVVSTGRT
+301 GGAVVTTGRT

-328 VIELSSEVVTAI
+328 VIELSAEVVTAI

-355 RFVDIRALLQYLQEE
+355 RFVDVRALLQYLQEE
-370 KIHGSL
+370 RIHGSL
-376 LVRAPDE
+376 LVRAPEE

-398 TRGQPQLMQDPEIV
+398 TRGQPQLVSDPEIV
-412 TRLCADTKTRIE
+412 TRLCADSKTRIE

-438 LEEMLAMTPSVAATV
+438 LEEMLTTTPSIPAAV
-453 YRPAAQQAPAAS
+453 YRPTPAAAAAPAPAAPTAAQPAPRPQVYQA
-465 APAASA
+465 APAPVA
-471 PRAQS
+471 PV
-476 FQPAAPPPAA
+476 

-492 DWPSL
+492 DWNSL
-497 MSQLNQMADNALQ
+497 MSQLNAMADNALQ
-510 NRSKKVKEMLGS
+510 NRSKKVKEMLAS
-522 TEHNLD
+522 TDHNLD

-552 LANEMRQLVED
+552 LANEMRQLVEE

>member
-1 MPRIAARKRRWPAKR
+1 M
-16 TRPRLTHPRRS
+16 
-27 SIRASALSLAGHPA
+27 
-41 ERGNPA
+41 
-47 SRTLGVSYLA
+47 
-57 CASIGEKSR
+57 
-66 GGGRLFLSSIEQ
+66 SSIEQ
-78 APRLVDYKGSLDQ
+78 APRLVDYKGSLDS

-109 LQVRSGGEA
+109 LQVRNGGEA

-183 PGADN
+183 PGASDN
-188 GPVAAVRS
+188 GTVAAATR
-196 PAASTP
+196 PAP
-202 APAAAA
+202 APAAQ
-208 PAAPQVSERSVVSQQ
+208 PAPQPQVNERPVVSQQ
-223 PQAAP
+223 Q
-228 QPAAEE
+228 QPAPTTPAQPTPEDG
-234 APPPTELYP
+234 PPATELYP

-269 SDRLTGYLRL
+269 SDHLTGYLRL
-279 TGQASRGM
+279 TGAASRGM

-328 VIELSSEVVTAI
+328 VIELSAEVVTAI

-355 RFVDIRALLQYLQEE
+355 RFVDVRALLEYLQEE

-383 MGIVLLRDGQLLGAF
+383 MGIVLLRDGALLGAF

-412 TRLCADTKTRIE
+412 TRLCADAKTRIE
-424 VKAVADLEEPASVS
+424 VKAVADLEEPESVS
-438 LEEMLAMTPSVAATV
+438 LEEMLAMTPSVPATT
-453 YRPAAQQAPAAS
+453 YRPAPPQPAAS
-465 APAASA
+465 PAAAAPSA
-471 PRAQS
+471 PRAQNY
-476 FQPAAPPPAA
+476 QPAPAPAAPA
-486 SAEPDI
+486 SNEPDI
-492 DWPSL
+492 DWPAL
-497 MSQLNQMADNALQ
+497 MSQLNQMADAALQ
-510 NRSKKVKEMLGS
+510 NRSKKVKEMLAS

-528 ALDRTIDRIS
+528 GLDRTIDRIS

-552 LANEMRQLVED
+552 LANEMRQLVEE

>member
-1 MPRIAARKRRWPAKR
+1 
-16 TRPRLTHPRRS
+16 L
-27 SIRASALSLAGHPA
+27 
-41 ERGNPA
+41 
-47 SRTLGVSYLA
+47 
-57 CASIGEKSR
+57 
-66 GGGRLFLSSIEQ
+66 LSSIEQ
-78 APRLVDYKGSLDQ
+78 APRLLDYKGSLDQ

-109 LQVRSGGEA
+109 LQVRNGGEA

-133 NGSQGEE
+133 DGSQGED
-140 AVFEPLAW
+140 AVFAPLGW
-148 RQGDYTFDPK
+148 RQGDYSFDPK

-188 GPVAAVRS
+188 GPVAVR
-196 PAASTP
+196 P
-202 APAAAA
+202 APAVPA
-208 PAAPQVSERSVVSQQ
+208 PAPPPPQVNERPVVSQQ
-223 PQAAP
+223 PAQPQTPPQDGAA
-228 QPAAEE
+228 A
-234 APPPTELYP
+234 TELYP

-269 SDRLTGYLRL
+269 ADRLTGYLRL

-301 GGAVVSTGRT
+301 GGAVVTTGRT

-328 VIELSSEVVTAI
+328 VIELSAEVVTAI

-355 RFVDIRALLQYLQEE
+355 RFVDVRALLQYLQEE

-376 LVRAPDE
+376 LVRAPEE

-412 TRLCADTKTRIE
+412 TRLCADSKTRIE

-438 LEEMLAMTPSVAATV
+438 LEEMLATTPSVPATI
-453 YRPAAQQAPAAS
+453 YRPAPAPAAT
-465 APAASA
+465 APAPVPAA
-471 PRAQS
+471 QRAA
-476 FQPAAPPPAA
+476 FQPAAPAPAPMNN
-486 SAEPDI
+486 EPDI
-492 DWPSL
+492 DWSAL
-497 MSQLNQMADNALQ
+497 IGQLNQMADSALQ
-510 NRSKKVKEMLGS
+510 NRSKKVKEMLAS
-522 TEHNLD
+522 TDHNLD
-528 ALDRTIDRIS
+528 AVDRTIDRIS

-552 LANEMRQLVED
+552 LANEMRQVVEE

>member
-1 MPRIAARKRRWPAKR
+1 M
-16 TRPRLTHPRRS
+16 
-27 SIRASALSLAGHPA
+27 
-41 ERGNPA
+41 
-47 SRTLGVSYLA
+47 
-57 CASIGEKSR
+57 
-66 GGGRLFLSSIEQ
+66 SSIEQ
-78 APRLVDYKGSLDQ
+78 PPRLVDYKGSLDS

-109 LQVRSGGEA
+109 LQVRNGGEA

-183 PGADN
+183 PGASDN
-188 GPVAAVRS
+188 GTVVAATR
-196 PAASTP
+196 PAP
-202 APAAAA
+202 APAAQ
-208 PAAPQVSERSVVSQQ
+208 PAPQPQVNERPVVSQQ
-223 PQAAP
+223 Q
-228 QPAAEE
+228 QPAPTAQAQPTPEDG
-234 APPPTELYP
+234 PPATELYP

-269 SDRLTGYLRL
+269 SDHLTGYLRL
-279 TGQASRGM
+279 TGAASRGM

-328 VIELSSEVVTAI
+328 VIELSAEVVTAI

-355 RFVDIRALLQYLQEE
+355 RFVDVRALLGYLQEE

-383 MGIVLLRDGQLLGAF
+383 MGIVLLRDGALLGAF

-412 TRLCADTKTRIE
+412 TRLCADAKTRIE
-424 VKAVADLEEPASVS
+424 VKAVADLEEPESVS
-438 LEEMLAMTPSVAATV
+438 LEEMLAMTPSVPATT
-453 YRPAAQQAPAAS
+453 YRPAPAQPAAAPAPAA
-465 APAASA
+465 PSA
-471 PRAQS
+471 PRAQNY
-476 FQPAAPPPAA
+476 QPAPAPAAPA
-486 SAEPDI
+486 SNEPDI
-492 DWPSL
+492 DWPAL
-497 MSQLNQMADNALQ
+497 MSQLNQMADAALQ
-510 NRSKKVKEMLGS
+510 NRSKKVKEMLAS

-528 ALDRTIDRIS
+528 GLDRTIDRIS

-552 LANEMRQLVED
+552 LANEMRQLVEE

>member
-1 MPRIAARKRRWPAKR
+1 M
-16 TRPRLTHPRRS
+16 
-27 SIRASALSLAGHPA
+27 
-41 ERGNPA
+41 
-47 SRTLGVSYLA
+47 
-57 CASIGEKSR
+57 
-66 GGGRLFLSSIEQ
+66 SSIEQ
-78 APRLVDYKGSLDQ
+78 APRLLDYKGSLDQ

-109 LQVRSGGEA
+109 LQVRNGGEA

-133 NGSQGEE
+133 DGSQGEE

-188 GPVAAVRS
+188 GPVAPTR
-196 PAASTP
+196 AAP
-202 APAAAA
+202 APAPTTQSA
-208 PAAPQVSERSVVSQQ
+208 PTPQVSERPVVSQQ
-223 PQAAP
+223 PVAQP
-228 QPAAEE
+228 QPVEE
-234 APPPTELYP
+234 PAPPTELYP

-269 SDRLTGYLRL
+269 ADRLTGYLRL
-279 TGQASRGM
+279 TGSASRGM

-328 VIELSSEVVTAI
+328 VIELSPEVVTAI

-398 TRGQPQLMQDPEIV
+398 TRGQPQLVQDPEIV
-412 TRLCADTKTRIE
+412 TRLCADPKTRIE

-438 LEEMLAMTPSVAATV
+438 LEEMLAMTPSVPATV
-453 YRPAAQQAPAAS
+453 YRPAPAAAPAAS
-465 APAASA
+465 PPAASS
-471 PRAQS
+471 PRAQA
-476 FQPAAPPPAA
+476 FQPAAPPAA
-486 SAEPDI
+486 PSGAEPDI

-510 NRSKKVKEMLGS
+510 NRSKKVKEMLAS
-522 TEHNLD
+522 TEHTLD

>member
-1 MPRIAARKRRWPAKR
+1 
-16 TRPRLTHPRRS
+16 
-27 SIRASALSLAGHPA
+27 
-41 ERGNPA
+41 
-47 SRTLGVSYLA
+47 
-57 CASIGEKSR
+57 
-66 GGGRLFLSSIEQ
+66 
-78 APRLVDYKGSLDQ
+78 
-91 TPLLSLLQ
+91 
-99 SMQAQ
+99 MQAQ

-109 LQVRSGGEA
+109 LQVRNGGEA

-183 PGADN
+183 PGASDN
-188 GPVAAVRS
+188 GTAA
-196 PAASTP
+196 AAARP
-202 APAAAA
+202 APAPPA
-208 PAAPQVSERSVVSQQ
+208 PPAPQVSERPVVSQQ
-223 PQAAP
+223 PPSAAQA
-228 QPAAEE
+228 QPAPDDG
-234 APPPTELYP
+234 PPATELYP

-269 SDRLTGYLRL
+269 SDHLTGYLRL
-279 TGQASRGM
+279 SGLASRGM

-328 VIELSSEVVTAI
+328 VIELSAEVVTAI

-355 RFVDIRALLQYLQEE
+355 RFVDVRALLQYLQEE

-383 MGIVLLRDGQLLGAF
+383 MGIVLLRDGALLGAF
-398 TRGQPQLMQDPEIV
+398 TRGQPQLVQDPEIV
-412 TRLCADTKTRIE
+412 TRLCADSKTRIE
-424 VKAVADLEEPASVS
+424 VKAVADLEEPESVS
-438 LEEMLAMTPSVAATV
+438 LEEMLAMTPSVQATT
-453 YRPAAQQAPAAS
+453 YRPAPA
-465 APAASA
+465 
-471 PRAQS
+471 
-476 FQPAAPPPAA
+476 QPAAPAPAA
-486 SAEPDI
+486 PSATRAQSYQPAPAPAPATGNEPDI
-492 DWPSL
+492 DWPGL
-497 MSQLNQMADNALQ
+497 MSQLNQMADAALQ
-510 NRSKKVKEMLGS
+510 NRSKKVKEMLAS

-528 ALDRTIDRIS
+528 GLDRTIDRIS

-552 LANEMRQLVED
+552 LANEMRQLVEE